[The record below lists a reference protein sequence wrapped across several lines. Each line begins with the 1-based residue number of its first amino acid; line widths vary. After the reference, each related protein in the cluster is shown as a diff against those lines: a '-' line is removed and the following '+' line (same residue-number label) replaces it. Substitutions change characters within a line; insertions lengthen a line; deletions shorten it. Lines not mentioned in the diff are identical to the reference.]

1 MSAKF
6 TKRDAQLA
14 DDWQWLANTPQGQRI
29 IADLMVW
36 GNVYN
41 PIEANDPIEMARE
54 VGVNNYAKR
63 VAGFLGFKS
72 APQDFPRRADEDID
86 VLYRMESSR
95 SH

>member
-1 MSAKF
+1 MSAK
-6 TKRDAQLA
+6 TNKRDAQLA

-63 VAGFLGFKS
+63 VAMFLGFKHT
-72 APQDFPRRADEDID
+72 PEDFSRRAADDLD